1 MNPMVKTGGSILAV
15 TLVSGC
21 VTVDVDRALTSYR
34 TCVKN
39 SDAAE
44 RLNLDPGQYRY
55 RTLNAGG
62 ATADF
67 ESAMNKNHTALET
80 CDVAVQMMTDAQPKV
95 GSDQDKGIRGTLMA
109 AKAQALYLRSEIRST
124 IYGPPTG
131 DDGKQDWRQIHD
143 ETEITQT
150 KEAAVSAAS
159 SGSAFIGGN
168 VLVNVKALP
177 AYIDFA
183 KFRQGMNAKD
193 AATPMTADE
202 AKDNYC
208 AADRR
213 IREINKAG
221 GADPAAFIRHAVNRV
236 RMGVLYHRYHL
247 NKLPAKPATDSAGN
261 PATFACLDGEAKPKP
276 KGSTLPA
283 GAADYCS
290 KMQATQKAHLCP
302 VIVQACDAYATI
314 TLAMNDIDKVSFEPQ
329 KDQNGKEVWRDNV
342 LNDAASA
349 KSWSDVHGAL
359 KFSSLIGASVA
370 KACFKTADADDL
382 IYGAYI
388 TSKTVTDCLASY
400 DTFSTVDKLKALE
413 FSTPANC
420 PAKPNS

>member
-1 MNPMVKTGGSILAV
+1 MNRNAKAVGAILAFSI
-15 TLVSGC
+15 VSGC

-34 TCVKN
+34 TCIEN

-62 ATADF
+62 GNADF
-67 ESAMNKNHTALET
+67 ESAMNKNQTALEA

-109 AKAQALYLRSEIRST
+109 AKAQALYLRSEIRSLLD
-124 IYGPPTG
+124 GPPA
-131 DDGKQDWRQIHD
+131 DEDGKPDWRQIHD

-150 KEAAVSAAS
+150 KDAAINAAA

-168 VLVNVKALP
+168 ALLNLKTLP

-183 KFRQGMNAKD
+183 RFRQGMNAKD

-213 IREINKAG
+213 IRKIKKAG

-236 RMGVLYHRYHL
+236 RMGALYHRYHL

-261 PATFACLDGEAKPKP
+261 PATFACLDGTANLKT
-276 KGSTLPA
+276 GQLPA

-290 KMQATQKAHLCP
+290 KVQETQKAHLCP
-302 VIVQACDAYATI
+302 VIVQACDAYAAI
-314 TLAMNDIDKVSFEPQ
+314 TLAMNDIGKLSFEPQ
-329 KDQNGKEVWRDNV
+329 KDQNDEEVWRDRV
-342 LNDAASA
+342 RGDAAKA
-349 KSWSDVHGAL
+349 KSWSDIDGAL
-359 KFSSLIGASVA
+359 EFSSLTGASVA
-370 KACFKTADADDL
+370 KACFKTADADGL

-413 FSTPANC
+413 FSTRANC